1 MRRYGHNSRDFLL
14 NVHKAMVRLRGLP
27 FKAKADAKRLFAKEE
42 KKEKEKE
49 QALSALMKVQAAL
62 KGAAERAG
70 CTFVNDVRHKNREIL
85 EKIKKQVVKIFAF
98 QWGSSS
104 LKQTLKYY

>member
-1 MRRYGHNSRDFLL
+1 MTETVTFELDPVLKREAESICEDMGITLATSYLMFT
-14 NVHKAMVRLRGLP
+14 KAMVRLRGLP
-27 FKAKADAKRLFAKEE
+27 FKAKAGAKRLFAKEE

-70 CTFVNDVRHKNREIL
+70 FKNEEELQRYANM
-85 EKIKKQVVKIFAF
+85 VAT
-98 QWGSSS
+98 S
-104 LKQTLKYY
+104 